1 MTVLSNLYKSLNG
14 HFKWADKVY
23 IKSVPDKVPKDSTF
37 IFMRDSTQQI
47 KDFGSNAFRSMQYDL
62 EIQIFYSTK
71 STLDYDSVEL
81 ELMRFLISNG
91 YVVSNVRGRIQDPDT
106 SQDYQTIIVSKT
118 ERGI

>member
-1 MTVLSNLYKSLNG
+1 MTVLSNLYKLLNG
-14 HFKWADKVY
+14 HFSWSDKVY
-23 IKSVPDKVPKDSTF
+23 IKSIPDKAPSDSTF
-37 IFMRDSTQQI
+37 IFITDSTQQL

-81 ELMRFLISNG
+81 DLMRFLISNG
-91 YVVSNVRGRIQDPDT
+91 YVVSNVRGRMQDPDT
-106 SQDYQTIIVSKT
+106 FQDYQTIIVSKT